1 MLCIYLHK
9 SFLESVIN
17 QLITED
23 DIRETGVY
31 HFENVIYQRRISY
44 KQPLRTHRFIAQL
57 FLFSDRSITESC
69 FENAVEVERKVDS
82 TNMFRIRTGECTVY
96 IKLEPD
102 TTGQNRSA
110 IIRFI
115 IVV

>member
-31 HFENVIYQRRISY
+31 HFENVIY
-44 KQPLRTHRFIAQL
+44 
-57 FLFSDRSITESC
+57 
-69 FENAVEVERKVDS
+69 
-82 TNMFRIRTGECTVY
+82 
-96 IKLEPD
+96 
-102 TTGQNRSA
+102 
-110 IIRFI
+110 
-115 IVV
+115 